1 MMIRHRSAAIAAG
14 GYHSQQA
21 TTNYYGH
28 VGTPQH
34 EERKPQRKK
43 RPRKGINHS
52 TIALAGCCFFLGC
65 VISTIVMLC
74 FLPHRP
80 RDAHSPFWKRKVYL
94 AKELQHHDESV
105 QSMGKKCPSYGCPIY
120 PMEMSMLNETS
131 KDFASTDYIMLTHR
145 SNRQK
150 PAPVNQDRIVF
161 IPSFTTD
168 TTSLHDKNNNNNSGD
183 FFIGLFDGHD
193 DKGHETASYA
203 SIEIPSQIASKLQ
216 EKSTSQGGGEIP
228 SIEMNEIITETFR
241 NVDANAPP
249 IGGGT
254 TAMTVIRIGSKLYLV
269 NTGDSTQYIAIYT
282 PPPSFI
288 ESKSNHNERYI
299 HNMTRPT
306 KEQLNLQGT
315 ISIHYQNKKHKA
327 NFPEEKHRIEK
338 LGGRIHIP
346 PNNPMGSRVIVRS
359 ATHREDV
366 GLAMSRSIGD
376 WEWTAVGVIPDPD
389 IQVIDLEEFWKANEI
404 MMKDSKVFV
413 VLGSDG
419 LFDARRVEF
428 VAKHLAYGW
437 FESSHK
443 SEEQTITERMLV
455 VAKKIVNMA
464 SPIKTDFYRDDI
476 SFVAKV
482 IEL

>member
-1 MMIRHRSAAIAAG
+1 
-14 GYHSQQA
+14 
-21 TTNYYGH
+21 
-28 VGTPQH
+28 
-34 EERKPQRKK
+34 
-43 RPRKGINHS
+43 
-52 TIALAGCCFFLGC
+52 
-65 VISTIVMLC
+65 
-74 FLPHRP
+74 
-80 RDAHSPFWKRKVYL
+80 
-94 AKELQHHDESV
+94 
-105 QSMGKKCPSYGCPIY
+105 MGKKCPSYGCPIY

-131 KDFASTDYIMLTHR
+131 TDFASTNYIMLTHK

-150 PAPVNQDRIVF
+150 PAPVNQDRIVL

-168 TTSLHDKNNNNNSGD
+168 TTSLHDNKNNNNNSGD

-216 EKSTSQGGGEIP
+216 EKSTSRGGEIP

-254 TAMTVIRIGSKLYLV
+254 TAMTVIRIGSKLYLA
-269 NTGDSTQYIAIYT
+269 NTGDSTQYIAKYT

-389 IQVIDLEEFWKANEI
+389 IQVIDLEEFWKANEVI
-404 MMKDSKVFV
+404 TKDSKVFV

-443 SEEQTITERMLV
+443 SEERSITERMLV